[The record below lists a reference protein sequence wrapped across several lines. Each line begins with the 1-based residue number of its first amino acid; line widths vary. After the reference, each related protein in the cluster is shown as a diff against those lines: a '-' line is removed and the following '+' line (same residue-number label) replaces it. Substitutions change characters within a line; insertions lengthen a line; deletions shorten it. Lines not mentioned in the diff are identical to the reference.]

1 MKRFFCLVLLDSNI
15 VSLLHSRLLFH
26 DHIVPQIII
35 HGPPAAGK
43 RTMVSSYLYLISTG
57 FAMFE
62 RVW

>member
-1 MKRFFCLVLLDSNI
+1 MLLESNI

-43 RTMVSSYLYLISTG
+43 RTMVSSYLHLISTG
-57 FAMFE
+57 FVMFE
-62 RVW
+62 RV